1 MDLPLSWTV
10 DDTAGHIVVA
20 VRGDL
25 VLDGTP
31 RLRTALLKCLAEQ
44 PHALLVDL
52 AGMDSTEP
60 TALAV
65 FTAVAHQAA
74 RWPGTPVLL
83 CGSRPA
89 VRAQLDR
96 GRFGALQTYESVSAA
111 LLAIAGGRVSAS
123 VLTEQLLP
131 VTGAVRHA
139 RDLAT
144 EACSAWD
151 LPHLLGPVSL
161 LVSELVSNAV
171 EHAGTMITV
180 QFARRSRYL
189 HLAVRDGLPQEPILD
204 PPPPG
209 SVRRGHGL
217 VLVDSV
223 ATHWGTLPTSDGKV
237 VWATLA
243 TAAADPAG

>member
-1 MDLPLSWTV
+1 MDPPLSWTV

-25 VLDGTP
+25 MLDGTP

-44 PHALLVDL
+44 PDALLLDL
-52 AGMDSTEP
+52 AGMDATEP

-65 FTAVAHQAA
+65 FTAVTRQAA
-74 RWPGTPVLL
+74 RWPGTSVLL
-83 CGSRPA
+83 CAPRPA
-89 VRAQLDR
+89 VREQLDR
-96 GRFGALQTYESVSAA
+96 GRFGALQTYDSVSAA
-111 LLAIAGGRVSAS
+111 LLATTGGQFAGS

-144 EACSAWD
+144 EVCAAWD

-180 QFARRSRYL
+180 QFVRRSRYL
-189 HLAVRDGLPQEPILD
+189 HVAVRDGIPQEPVLD

-217 VLVDSV
+217 VLIDSV
-223 ATHWGTLPTSDGKV
+223 ATHWGTLPTGDGKV

-243 TAAADPAG
+243 TAA